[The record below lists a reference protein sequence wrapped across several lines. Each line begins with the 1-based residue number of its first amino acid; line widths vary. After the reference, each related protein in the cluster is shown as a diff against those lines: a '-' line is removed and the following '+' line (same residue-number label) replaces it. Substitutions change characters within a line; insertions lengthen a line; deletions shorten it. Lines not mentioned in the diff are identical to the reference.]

1 MNEKHPAIQIQ
12 GLTKTFRI
20 GLRRKRTEALRG
32 LDLEVQ
38 AGEIFGFLGPNGA
51 GKTTTIK
58 ILVGLLKSD
67 QGQAQIF
74 GESIKDAASRARLA
88 YMPEL
93 PDFYDYLKPSEFL
106 LHMGN
111 LAGLDRST
119 SRRRIPEL
127 LDRVGLNPDE
137 KRPMRKFSKGMLQRV
152 GLAQTMIG
160 DPDLYILDEPMG
172 GLDPMGRRAVKD
184 LIHDLGSRGKTVFFS
199 SHVLAEA
206 EAVCHRVALMREGKL
221 IRQGELNELLT
232 DKHAPFEIL
241 LEGLAAQEDQVLA
254 KKCQSVSPAGKDSLL
269 FLNEGQRPEE
279 LMGWLKDNGY
289 RLHGINRRQTSL
301 EDVFIRTMQ
310 DEAEG
315 N

>member
-1 MNEKHPAIQIQ
+1 MNEKHPAIHIQ

-32 LDLEVQ
+32 LDLEIQ

-58 ILVGLLKSD
+58 ILVGLLKCD
-67 QGQAQIF
+67 QGQAKIF
-74 GESIKDAASRARLA
+74 GKSIKNANSRARLA

-111 LAGLDRST
+111 LAGLDRAT
-119 SRRRIPEL
+119 SRRRIPEIL
-127 LDRVGLNPDE
+127 ERVGLSPNE

-152 GLAQTMIG
+152 GLAQTMIA

-184 LIHDLGSRGKTVFFS
+184 LIHELGSRGKTVFFS

-206 EAVCHRVALMREGKL
+206 EAVCHRVALMREGRL

-241 LEGLAAQEDQVLA
+241 LEGLAALEDQVLA
-254 KKCQSVSPAGKDSLL
+254 EKCQSVGPAGKDSLL
-269 FLNEGQRPEE
+269 CLNEGQRPEE
-279 LMGWLKDNGY
+279 LLGWLRDKGY

-315 N
+315 S